1 MPKTSKSLIITEPTM
16 QRGARIRRQAPPV
29 HPGEIL
35 EQEFIKPLGLNMHQL
50 ALALRVPANRV
61 GQIVDGERGITAETA
76 LRLARYF
83 GTSAEFWMNLQKRY
97 ELEDA
102 RYRIER
108 KIEREVLPREALT
121 HSGRKV
127 RTA

>member
-1 MPKTSKSLIITEPTM
+1 MPKTSKSSTIIEGRTA
-16 QRGARIRRQAPPV
+16 GAMRRRQAPPI

-35 EQEFIKPLGLNMHQL
+35 QEEFIKPLGLNMHQL
-50 ALALRVPANRV
+50 ALALRVPSNRI
-61 GQIVDGERGITAETA
+61 GQIVDGDRGITAETA

-97 ELEDA
+97 ELEEA
-102 RYRIER
+102 RFRIEPQ
-108 KIEREVLPREALT
+108 IEREVLPRET
-121 HSGRKV
+121 SVRNGQSS